1 MLQSLQPSKRVRK
14 NFGKIKLVASIPNLI
29 EIQKKSYEDSF
40 LQLHLSENERS
51 NRGLQAVLASI
62 FPIQDPSNIATLE
75 FVKYSFDN
83 PKYDVEEC
91 IQRGLSYV
99 AGLKVTLRLSVLDID
114 ETTGAKE
121 IKGIKEDRKSVV

>member
-1 MLQSLQPSKRVRK
+1 MLQSLQTSKRVRK

-40 LQLHLSENERS
+40 LQLHLPEKERS
-51 NRGLQAVLASI
+51 NRGLQGVLASI
-62 FPIQDPSNIATLE
+62 FPIQDPSNTATLE
-75 FVKYSFDN
+75 FVKYAFDH

-91 IQRGLSYV
+91 IQRGLSYI

-121 IKGIKEDRKSVV
+121 IKGIKEG